1 MPHPKNKQDKNINP
15 NISRQASHR
24 HPEHTTSHRLAHQR
38 GINSLPPT
46 GVQTPVPPN
55 TKATQTSGP
64 TSHTR
69 AETRKEN
76 HDPTAW
82 RNFLG
87 SCTGSGAV
95 TPCLSPPACA
105 VRVFPGR
112 PGLLHGPLWRRRTML
127 RVGLPWPGLLL
138 CVFLGGCSSISV
150 WRVKLGGSL

>member
-1 MPHPKNKQDKNINP
+1 MHNF
-15 NISRQASHR
+15 NISEQHSFFPFSPDILKTINRKKVLEDESPVSQ
-24 HPEHTTSHRLAHQR
+24 PES
-38 GINSLPPT
+38 ILPAAFT
-46 GVQTPVPPN
+46 F
-55 TKATQTSGP
+55 SCFL
-64 TSHTR
+64 R
-69 AETRKEN
+69 AF
-76 HDPTAW
+76 
-82 RNFLG
+82 FLG